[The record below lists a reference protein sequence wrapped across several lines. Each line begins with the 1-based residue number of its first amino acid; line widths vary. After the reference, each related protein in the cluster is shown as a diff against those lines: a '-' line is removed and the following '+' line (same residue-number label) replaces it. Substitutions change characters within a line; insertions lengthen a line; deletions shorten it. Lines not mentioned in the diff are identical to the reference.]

1 MGARRPRYIN
11 VLEHVRKVR
20 PDITDPV
27 SAIEHR
33 QLIVGGRLVETT
45 RSLVPADASVVF
57 RERLRL
63 RGERKLE
70 AALDRFGVDV
80 RERICLDLGAS
91 AGGFTRV
98 LLDRGARRVFAVD
111 VGYGQLRG
119 HLRLDPRVVSM
130 ERTNLAHLQRS
141 LPVEMVVDLVTI
153 DLSYLSLA
161 EAVPQLEPLAFASDA
176 EMVALI
182 KPMYELGLAGPPT
195 DDREH
200 ERAVRH
206 AVKGVERAGTWR
218 VVGTMTS
225 PVLGS
230 RGAREWLLH
239 ARRRR

>member
-1 MGARRPRYIN
+1 MGAPRRKYIN
-11 VLEHVRKVR
+11 VLQHVRKVR

-27 SAIEHR
+27 TAIAHR
-33 QLIVGGRLVETT
+33 QLVVGGRVIETP
-45 RSLVPADASVVF
+45 RSLVRADASVVL
-57 RERLRL
+57 REQHRL

-98 LLDRGARRVFAVD
+98 LLERGARRVFAVD

-119 HLRLDPRVVSM
+119 DLRLDPRVVNM
-130 ERTNLAHLQRS
+130 ERTNVAD
-141 LPVEMVVDLVTI
+141 LPRVLPTGVIIDLVTI

-161 EAVPQLEPLAFASDA
+161 ESVPQLEPMTFASGA

-195 DDREH
+195 DEPEH
-200 ERAVRH
+200 ERAINH
-206 AVKGVERAGTWR
+206 AVRGVERGGTWR
-218 VVGTMTS
+218 VVGTVAS

-230 RGAREWLLH
+230 RGAREWFLH
-239 ARRRR
+239 ARRR